1 MGPVR
6 KMWVQGKGEVVETM
20 FERVCL
26 KLTTTNVDGISGTIQ
41 IDHEIGARRPDLMII
56 DQKNKRCQIRDV
68 AIPEGGRV
76 REKEDEKVE
85 KYKDLVREVGKMKG
99 ARTKGVLGIVGAL
112 ASIPLRLNNNLRTI
126 TKGGDSC

>member
-1 MGPVR
+1 M
-6 KMWVQGKGEVVETM
+6 
-20 FERVCL
+20 CL
-26 KLTTTNVDGISGTIQ
+26 KLTTTDVDGISATIQ
-41 IDHEIGARRPDLMII
+41 TDHEIGARRPDLMII
-56 DQKNKRCQIRDV
+56 DYKNKRCQIRDV

-112 ASIPLRLNNNLRTI
+112 ASIPLRLNNNLRW
-126 TKGGDSC
+126 GFLLN